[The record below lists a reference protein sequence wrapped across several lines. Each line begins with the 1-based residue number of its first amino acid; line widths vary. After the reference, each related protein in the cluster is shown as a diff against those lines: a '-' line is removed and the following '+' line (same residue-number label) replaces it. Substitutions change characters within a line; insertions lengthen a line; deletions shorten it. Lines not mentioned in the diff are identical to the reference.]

1 MELLNLSAGKV
12 QVVQIGSEVVRTAH
26 IKAPAPEPW
35 LINDD
40 GVEGDERA
48 VHPDKLYAFSRRAY
62 DYWGEHLGVDPR
74 KWPDGFFGE
83 NLTLDALDE
92 ADLRVGD
99 VFTLGDE
106 VRLFVAGARNPCV
119 KLAWRLSQPLSFQ
132 KLFARSRHAG
142 AYFGVERGGR
152 VRRGD
157 MLRRV
162 EHDPS
167 MPSVADVSD
176 MIIDPAPPPLDRLH
190 RVLAYN
196 RLSPTNRFLLSA
208 KLDAAE
214 RAADAVEGRWRGW
227 RTFRINRV
235 VEEVPD
241 IRSVYLV
248 PADGEALCQQRPGH
262 FVSVRMRSGE
272 SVVTRSWS
280 LSSFAHA
287 PREYRLTVRRQDGAG
302 SRWLHQAEAGATVDL
317 RAPSGSFTLDPGGY
331 RPVVLV
337 ATGIGITPLMA
348 MLHAHL
354 ARPGAP
360 PLHLIYGGRNPGA
373 LAFRAELE
381 ALAATRPDFSLTL
394 VYSRAQVDGALHG
407 RITPELI
414 ITLLADLHVYVGDHR
429 ADLPWF
435 EADLYLCGLG
445 DFCVRTR
452 DALVARGG
460 NPDRIF
466 LELFAAAPIPVE
478 SVERATVT
486 FARSGVVA
494 EWTAVADLPLLELAE
509 QVGVDIESSCRA
521 GSCLTCRSH
530 ILAGAATI
538 DLGDGTTLPCVA
550 RPATETLVLDA

>member
-1 MELLNLSAGKV
+1 MKLLNLSAGKV

-26 IKAPAPEPW
+26 IKAPAREPW
-35 LINDD
+35 LITDD
-40 GVEGDERA
+40 GVDGDERA
-48 VHPDKLYAFSRRAY
+48 VHPDKLYAFSRQAY

-92 ADLRVGD
+92 TSLRVGD
-99 VFTLGDE
+99 VFTLGNE

-142 AYFGVERGGR
+142 AYFGVEQGGR
-152 VRRGD
+152 VHRGD
-157 MLRRV
+157 TLRRV

-167 MPSVADVSD
+167 MPSVAEVSN
-176 MIIDPAPPPLDRLH
+176 MIVDATPPPLDRL
-190 RVLAYN
+190 RRALGCEQ
-196 RLSPTNRFLLSA
+196 LSPTNRFLLTA

-214 RAADAVEGRWRGW
+214 RAADAVESRWRGW
-227 RTFRINRV
+227 RPFRIDRV
-235 VEEVPD
+235 VNEATD
-241 IRSVYLV
+241 IRSIYLV
-248 PADGEALCQQRPGH
+248 AADGGALCQQRPGH

-272 SVVTRSWS
+272 RLVTRSWS

-287 PREYRLTVRRQDGAG
+287 PKEYRLTVRRQGGAG
-302 SRWLHQAEAGATVDL
+302 SQWLHEAEVGTIVDL
-317 RAPSGSFTLDPGGY
+317 RAPSGPFTLDPGGY

-337 ATGIGITPLMA
+337 AAGIGITPLMA

-360 PLHLIYGGRNPGA
+360 PVHLIYGGRAPGA
-373 LAFRAELE
+373 LAFRGELE
-381 ALAATRPDFSLTL
+381 ALAASRPDFRLTL

-414 ITLLADLHVYVGDHR
+414 IALLADLHVHVGDHR

-435 EADLYLCGLG
+435 EADLYICGPG
-445 DFCVRTR
+445 DFCVGIR
-452 DALVARGG
+452 DVLVARGG

-466 LELFAAAPIPVE
+466 HELFAAAPIATD

-486 FARSGVVA
+486 FARSGAVA
-494 EWTAVADLPLLELAE
+494 EWTADADLPLLELAE
-509 QVGVDIESSCRA
+509 QAGANIASSCRA
-521 GSCLTCRSH
+521 GSCLTCRCRV
-530 ILAGAATI
+530 LEGTATV

>member
-1 MELLNLSAGKV
+1 MELLNLSVGKV

-35 LINDD
+35 TITDD
-40 GVEGDERA
+40 GVQGDERA

-119 KLAWRLSQPLSFQ
+119 KLAWRLSQPLNFQ
-132 KLFARSRHAG
+132 KLFARSRNAG
-142 AYFGVERGGR
+142 AYFGVEWGGR

-157 MLRRV
+157 RLRRV

-176 MIIDPAPPPLDRLH
+176 MIIDPAPPPLDRLR
-190 RVLAYN
+190 RVLAYD

-214 RAADAVEGRWRGW
+214 RAADTVEGRWRGW
-227 RTFRINRV
+227 RPFRINRV
-235 VEEVPD
+235 VEEAPD
-241 IRSVYLV
+241 VRSVYLV
-248 PADGEALCQQRPGH
+248 PADGGALCQQRPGH

-272 SVVTRSWS
+272 SVLTRSWS
-280 LSSFAHA
+280 LSSFAYE
-287 PREYRLTVRRQDGAG
+287 PREYRLTVRRQGGAG
-302 SRWLHQAEAGATVDL
+302 SRWLHEAKVGAIVDL
-317 RAPSGSFTLDPGGY
+317 RAPSGPFTLDPGGY

-337 ATGIGITPLMA
+337 AAGIGITPLVA

-360 PLHLIYGGRNPGA
+360 PMHLIYGARDPGA

-381 ALAATRPDFSLTL
+381 SLAAPRPDFRLTL
-394 VYSRAQVDGALHG
+394 VYSRAHVDGALHG

-414 ITLLADLHVYVGDHR
+414 IALLADLHVHVGDHR

-435 EADLYLCGLG
+435 EADLYICGPG
-445 DFCVRTR
+445 DFCAGIR

-466 LELFAAAPIPVE
+466 HELFAAAPNTANSIE
-478 SVERATVT
+478 QATIT
-486 FARSGVVA
+486 FARSGAVA
-494 EWTAVADLPLLELAE
+494 EWTADADLPLLELAE
-509 QVGVDIESSCRA
+509 QAGANIASSCRA
-521 GSCLTCRSH
+521 GSCLTCRCRV
-530 ILAGAATI
+530 LEGTATV

-550 RPATETLVLDA
+550 RPATEILVLDA

>member
-35 LINDD
+35 LITDD

-48 VHPDKLYAFSRRAY
+48 VHPDKLYAFSRQAY

-99 VFTLGDE
+99 VFTLGGE

-176 MIIDPAPPPLDRLH
+176 MVIDPAPPPLDRL
-190 RVLAYN
+190 RRALAYG

-227 RTFRINRV
+227 RPFRIDRV
-235 VEEVPD
+235 VEEAHD

-248 PADGEALCQQRPGH
+248 PVDGSALCQQRPGH

-280 LSSFAHA
+280 LSFFAHA
-287 PREYRLTVRRQDGAG
+287 PEEYRLTVRRQGGAG
-302 SRWLHQAEAGATVDL
+302 SQWLHDAEAGATVEL
-317 RAPSGSFTLDPGGY
+317 RAPSGPFTLDPGGY

-337 ATGIGITPLMA
+337 AAGIGITPLMA

-360 PLHLIYGGRNPGA
+360 SVHLIYGGREPGA
-373 LAFRAELE
+373 MAFRAELE
-381 ALAATRPDFSLTL
+381 ALAASRSDFQLTL
-394 VYSRAQVDGALHG
+394 IYSRARIEGALHG

-414 ITLLADLHVYVGDHR
+414 VARLADLHVHVGDHR

-435 EADLYLCGLG
+435 EADLYICGPG
-445 DFCVRTR
+445 DFCITLR
-452 DALVARGG
+452 DALIARGG

-466 LELFAAAPIPVE
+466 HELFAAAPTAAE
-478 SVERATVT
+478 SVERATIT
-486 FARSGVVA
+486 FARTGVVA
-494 EWTAVADLPLLELAE
+494 DWTADADLPLLELAE
-509 QVGVDIESSCRA
+509 QAGVDMESSCRA
-521 GSCLTCRSH
+521 GSCLTCRCRV
-530 ILAGAATI
+530 LEGTATV

-550 RPATETLVLDA
+550 RPASETLVLDA